1 MQARCSLIV
10 CCCKVSGDP
19 NTAVRPS
26 TCACISTVCAR
37 SWSPTLPTRATYSLS
52 RALGIAL
59 RCRIVREHADALL
72 QHITVAAQVCMQTRY
87 DAAHRYRKGVLYI
100 AMDYGIIVP
109 QGWRLD
115 LVGIVDPAEAYEAM
129 TRVAKEAETLGFHS
143 LWLYDHFH
151 TIPIPLQEVTFECWI
166 STAALARD
174 TTHIRIGQMVTCNS
188 FRNPALLAKMAS
200 TVDVLSH
207 GRLNL
212 GISAGWK
219 EQEYLAYG
227 YPFPDAATR
236 LRQLREALQ
245 ILKAMWTEEET
256 SFEGKY
262 YQVRGAINQPKGVQK
277 PHIPILVAGKG
288 EQVTLKLVA
297 RYADACNFTHPD
309 PEEME
314 RKFTLIKD
322 YCKLIGRDY
331 REIHRTIYVNGFV
344 GETDNE
350 AISKAA
356 SLPSKFTLDHI
367 RVRGLLGSPD
377 TVGQRLREM
386 EQRGVQE
393 VIIFMPDVAQIKPL
407 RVLAQASSQ

>member
-1 MQARCSLIV
+1 MKI
-10 CCCKVSGDP
+10 G
-19 NTAVRPS
+19 
-26 TCACISTVCAR
+26 IM
-37 SWSPTLPTRATYSLS
+37 LPQEWER
-52 RALGIAL
+52 
-59 RCRIVREHADALL
+59 
-72 QHITVAAQVCMQTRY
+72 
-87 DAAHRYRKGVLYI
+87 GV
-100 AMDYGIIVP
+100 VEP
-109 QGWRLD
+109 
-115 LVGIVDPAEAYEAM
+115 VEAYENM
-129 TRVAKEAETLGFHS
+129 VRVAQEAEALGFAS
-143 LWLYDHFH
+143 VWLFDHFD
-151 TIPIPLQEVTFECWI
+151 TSSSFQSTERMFFECWT
-166 STAALARD
+166 STAAIARD

-245 ILKAMWTEEET
+245 ILKALWMEEET

-344 GETDNE
+344 GETDDE
-350 AISKAA
+350 VISKAA

-377 TVGQRLREM
+377 TLRRRLQEL
-386 EQRGVQE
+386 EQMGVQE
-393 VIIFMPDVAQIKPL
+393 VIVFMPDVAQREPL
-407 RVLAQASSQ
+407 RLLAQASSQ